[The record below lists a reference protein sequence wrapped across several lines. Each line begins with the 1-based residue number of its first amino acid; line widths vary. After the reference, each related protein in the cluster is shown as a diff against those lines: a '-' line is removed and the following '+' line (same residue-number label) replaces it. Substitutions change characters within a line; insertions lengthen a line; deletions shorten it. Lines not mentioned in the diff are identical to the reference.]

1 MAAPVLGIRRGAVN
15 LLPKSFPSKMTDNKA
30 HKGNIEIG
38 EGVSITG
45 TIQVPGK
52 AVINGILNG
61 ELSADELVVGQQGKL
76 TGHVTVNKAE
86 IHGETHESLVARE
99 HLTLRASGKI
109 HGKVAYGQIEIERGG
124 QIAGTVGPVPA
135 QNGSGVAV
143 RPANPVLL
151 TELAEMKPRLPD
163 SAASSVG

>member
-1 MAAPVLGIRRGAVN
+1 
-15 LLPKSFPSKMTDNKA
+15 MTDNKA

-52 AVINGILNG
+52 AFINGILNG
-61 ELSADELVVGQQGKL
+61 ELSADELVVGQHGKL
-76 TGHVTVNKAE
+76 TGQVTVNKAE

-109 HGKVAYGQIEIERGG
+109 HGKVAYGQIEIARGG
-124 QIAGTVGPVPA
+124 QIAGTVGPVPVG
-135 QNGSGVAV
+135 NGTTGG
-143 RPANPVLL
+143 RPSNPVLL
-151 TELAEMKPRLPD
+151 TELTDMHPRLPD
-163 SAASSVG
+163 PAATIAG